1 MKYARLIGMGSYLP
15 EHILTNDELSKR
27 IDTSDEWIWQ
37 RAGIRSRHIIAD
49 GQGTTNMAEIAA
61 RQALDAAGIPLD
73 SIDLI
78 IGTTASPDYI
88 FPSMA
93 CMLQRQLG
101 IKSCPAFDLQAA
113 CSGFIY
119 ALSVANQFIRSGAAK
134 NVLIAC
140 SEASS
145 RLINWEDRATC
156 VLFGDGAGA
165 AVLTASDEPGLM
177 STIINAAGEYS
188 DLLYVPNPLPGQP
201 HQQTQAH
208 MQMRGKEV
216 FKMAVNTLGAIAEQ
230 ILTQNNI
237 SKSDIDWLVP
247 HQANQRII
255 EATAKKLN
263 LPMEQVILTLS
274 KQGNTSSASIPL
286 ALNEAIRD
294 GRIKPGQ
301 LLLLEAFGSGFAWGA
316 ALLRY

>member
-1 MKYARLIGMGSYLP
+1 MKYARLIGTGSYLP
-15 EHILTNDELSKR
+15 EHILTNEELSKR
-27 IDTSDEWIWQ
+27 IETSDDWIWQ
-37 RAGIRSRHIIAD
+37 RAGIRSRHTIAD
-49 GQGTTNMAEIAA
+49 GQSTTNMAEIAA
-61 RQALDAAGIPLD
+61 RQAIDAAGIPLE

-78 IGTTASPDYI
+78 IGTTSSPDYI

-93 CMLQRQLG
+93 CILQRQLG

-134 NVLIAC
+134 TVLIAC

-145 RLINWEDRATC
+145 RIMNWEDRTTC

-165 AVLTASDEPGLM
+165 VVLTASDEPGLLA
-177 STIINAAGEYS
+177 TLINAAGEYG
-188 DLLYVPNPLPGQP
+188 DLLYVPNPLPGQQNQET
-201 HQQTQAH
+201 HAH
-208 MQMRGKEV
+208 MKMRGKEV
-216 FKMAVNTLGAIAEQ
+216 FKVAVNTLGAIAEQ
-230 ILTQNNI
+230 ILTENNI
-237 SKSDIDWLVP
+237 EQSELDWLIP
-247 HQANQRII
+247 HQANVRII
-255 EATAKKLN
+255 EATAKKLG
-263 LPMEQVILTLS
+263 LSMEQVVLTIA

-294 GRIKPGQ
+294 GRVKPGQ
-301 LLLLEAFGSGFAWGA
+301 LLLLEAFGGGFAWGA